1 MLKRHPTLGSLLK
14 AAKQRVAAIEEA
26 EKARAA
32 LLYWN
37 TTPMDGSATA
47 SAEVANTGKE
57 GEENRSGGEGVD
69 GDDEDSDGSGAED
82 KGNGDENDSGD
93 GDENDNDDDDDDGG
107 GGGVEDDHD
116 EEDDIDSRGNKAGPA
131 SSAQKGKPSSEAHTE
146 Q

>member
-47 SAEVANTGKE
+47 SAEVANTRKE

-82 KGNGDENDSGD
+82 EGNDDENDGD
-93 GDENDNDDDDDDGG
+93 DDDDDDDDGG
-107 GGGVEDDHD
+107 GGGGGGD
-116 EEDDIDSRGNKAGPA
+116 EDDIDSRGNKAGPA
-131 SSAQKGKPSSEAHTE
+131 SSAQRGKPSSEAHTE